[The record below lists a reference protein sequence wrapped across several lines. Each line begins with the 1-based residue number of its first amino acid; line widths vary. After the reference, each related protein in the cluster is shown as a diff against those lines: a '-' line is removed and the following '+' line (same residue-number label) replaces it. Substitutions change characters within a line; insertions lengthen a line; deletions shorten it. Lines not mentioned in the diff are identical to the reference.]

1 VREDIKAYIDGELSP
16 ERMAEV
22 RSALEQD
29 PELMQEYLAMKDI
42 TQKLQSLIR
51 QPQVKGV
58 EQTMQKIAPRRRFRL
73 IEGFAVAAVLV
84 ICGLVF
90 APMFMKAKEAA
101 KSDVAM
107 SKNEVMDKPDLD
119 LGGKS
124 GVPFPMDAESAA
136 EMPAMKGND
145 ERYMRGGAGDVS
157 TRSQNGL
164 DISMGAP
171 TEEHYG
177 ASMGVSGQSPTRPA
191 AKLAEA
197 APALADYDK
206 AMAEIRMV
214 IKDAAMTIKVKDVED
229 SISKSIQLA
238 ATYKGYVE
246 NSSVS
251 QGTEKAPIAGNIT
264 IRLPQ
269 QNFEKAMLEIEKFGD
284 VTDRS
289 SSGND
294 VTGEVTDIEARI
306 NTLKAEEES
315 LRTLLRG
322 ATKMGDILDIKDR
335 ISQVRQQIESYDSQR
350 RVLTRLSAL
359 STISL
364 RFTTDKKELSKVKEE
379 ETEETWFEDTKI
391 AALSILKGIGRFIA
405 QVATFAFIL
414 VPVWVPLL
422 LFLLW
427 FRRRA
432 FAPTVQG

>member
-1 VREDIKAYIDGELSP
+1 MREDIKAYIDGELSP
-16 ERMAEV
+16 ERMQEV
-22 RSALEQD
+22 RTALEQD

-42 TQKLQSLIR
+42 TQKLQSLVR

-73 IEGFAVAAVLV
+73 IEGFAVTAVLA
-84 ICGLVF
+84 ICAFVF
-90 APMFMKAKEAA
+90 APMFLDRNGAEGE
-101 KSDVAM
+101 VAM
-107 SKNEVMDKPDLD
+107 ETKRFDGPATDLN
-119 LGGKS
+119 S
-124 GVPFPMDAESAA
+124 QYGVPADLEEKPRS
-136 EMPAMKGND
+136 
-145 ERYMRGGAGDVS
+145 MRGGAGGES
-157 TRSQNGL
+157 TSNQFDDGL
-164 DISMGAP
+164 SLKMGAP
-171 TEEHYG
+171 TESSGGYG
-177 ASMGVSGQSPTRPA
+177 NDHRLSDKGFSGFAQTPTQRPERS
-191 AKLAEA
+191 AKVAEA
-197 APALADYDK
+197 ASAMADYDK
-206 AMAEIRMV
+206 LEAELRMV

-229 SISKSIQLA
+229 SISKAIQLA
-238 ATYKGYVE
+238 ATHKGYVE

-269 QNFEKAMLEIEKFGD
+269 SNFEKAILEIEKFGD

-364 RFTTDKKELSKVKEE
+364 RFTTDKKELTKVKEE
-379 ETEETWFEDTKI
+379 ETDETWFEDTKI

-405 QVATFAFIL
+405 QVATFGFIL
-414 VPVWVPLL
+414 IPVWAPVL

-432 FAPTVQG
+432 FAPTPQG